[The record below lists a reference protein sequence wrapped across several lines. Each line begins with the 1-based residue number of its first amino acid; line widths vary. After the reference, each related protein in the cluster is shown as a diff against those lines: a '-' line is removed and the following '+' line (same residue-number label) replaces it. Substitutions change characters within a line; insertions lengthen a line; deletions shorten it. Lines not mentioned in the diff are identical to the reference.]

1 MNTITDVTERA
12 MLASVKIS
20 YWTARKFDRK
30 VSDKVA
36 ADHSAKPDAGRYTKA
51 LVAREVLEDV
61 MGAISGLRQFH
72 AQQTLPWSDK
82 GQRILPAEVYFP
94 YMEEMSKLKSDFDRA
109 AAMFVS
115 NYEAYVEE
123 AKDRLGTMFEP
134 GDYPPVGEIAAKFDV
149 EIAILPIPTGAD
161 FRVKLGKEDEKR
173 IREEIEEHVRLNIE
187 VAMDDVWDRLRTTV
201 ETMKDKLENYAVD
214 PTTHKV
220 IGGVFRDSLVENLRD
235 LVQLLPVLNL
245 TGDKE
250 MDRIRREL
258 ENSLCIYD
266 AEELREDPRLRADQM
281 KKADD
286 ILALFG
292 VH

>member
-1 MNTITDVTERA
+1 MNHDVTERA
-12 MLASVKIS
+12 MLASVKILS
-20 YWTARKFDRK
+20 WSARKLDRK

-36 ADHSAKPDAGRYTKA
+36 ADHGAQPDAGRYTKA

-61 MGAISGLRQFH
+61 IGATSALRDFH
-72 AQQTLPWSDK
+72 LKQTLPWSDK
-82 GQRILPAEVYFP
+82 GQRILPAELYMV
-94 YMEEMSKLKSDFDRA
+94 YMETMSRLKADFERA

-115 NYEAYVEE
+115 NYDAYVEE
-123 AKDRLGTMFEP
+123 AKDRLGTMFVSA
-134 GDYPPVGEIAAKFDV
+134 DYPTSGEIAAKFDV
-149 EIAILPIPTGAD
+149 EIQILPIPSGAD
-161 FRVKLGKEDEKR
+161 FRVNIGKEELAR
-173 IREEIEEHVRLNIE
+173 QRQEIEDHVRLSIE
-187 VAMDDVWDRLRTTV
+187 VAMDDVWDRLRTAI
-201 ETMKDKLENYAVD
+201 ETMKDKLSNYAVD
-214 PTTHKV
+214 PTTHRV
-220 IGGVFRDSLVENLRD
+220 VGGVFRDSLVENLRD

-258 ENSLCIYD
+258 ETSLCVYD
-266 AEELREDPRLRADQM
+266 AEDLRDDDRLRADSI